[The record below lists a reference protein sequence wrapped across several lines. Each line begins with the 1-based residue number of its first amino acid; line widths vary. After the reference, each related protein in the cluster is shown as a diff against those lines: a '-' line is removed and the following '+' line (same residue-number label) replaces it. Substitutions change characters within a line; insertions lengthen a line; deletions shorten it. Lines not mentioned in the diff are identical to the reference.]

1 MSTEG
6 TYQLGPAD
14 GTLSIRT
21 ARTGAAAKAGHDLL
35 IEVTAW
41 EATLALAA
49 DPAASSIALRA
60 DSSSL
65 LVREGTGGISELD
78 DSDRAS
84 ILQTIDDEV
93 LLRRPIEFRSTEVAG
108 AGDGRLHVNG
118 ELTLVGNTRPCSFD
132 AVLDADGT
140 ITATALVRQ
149 SDWGIKPYSTLFG
162 ALRVADEVE
171 IALSAGPLPP
181 G

>member
-1 MSTEG
+1 MIEG
-6 TYQLGPAD
+6 TFELGPAD

-21 ARTGAAAKAGHDLL
+21 ARTGAAAKAGHDLV
-35 IEVTAW
+35 IEVAAW

-49 DPAASSIALRA
+49 NPAASSVALNA

-78 DSDRAS
+78 DADRAS
-84 ILQTIDDEV
+84 ILATIDDEV
-93 LLRRPIEFRSTEVAG
+93 LLRRPIEFRSTAVAG
-108 AGDGRLHVNG
+108 EGDGPLHVSG
-118 ELTLVGNTRPCSFD
+118 ELTLIGNTRPCSFD
-132 AVLDADGT
+132 VVLDADGR
-140 ITATALVRQ
+140 ITATAVVRQ

-171 IALSAGPLPP
+171 IALATGPLAP